1 MRKALLVSM
10 LCGAF
15 LAVGMAAYAL
25 INPNFTPVNLVEKAD
40 LILLLKIAPADD
52 KGIAKAEVV
61 KVLKGKADK
70 PQTFD
75 LSKSANAEHA
85 KAVRE
90 MIKSNGDGPALLF
103 VGKGEKDEPS
113 SKLHIGG
120 KWVSMDKA
128 QADNT
133 WEADVIDSH
142 MEATWAG
149 GTDMLLKVTELLLKY
164 PDTDVPVACSG
175 SWEDVVKLE
184 AKVAGKVHAAR
195 AVDISGNG
203 KFSLFV
209 ASDGGD
215 KVVSYDEKAKKFG
228 DVTGKLKLGSKSKA
242 FAWADLNGDGK
253 LDLAS
258 CDGKALAVWS
268 QGADG
273 SFASAAVAEVPKEE
287 CVGLAA
293 LDLGVKG
300 RAGLVWTGKTGAPTL
315 LVPDKDKAGVFA
327 LKPLAVAAGA
337 VKDPAGP
344 GGCLVADFDGD
355 TLADIIQPYAK
366 GSAFYKGKGGA
377 EFAEG
382 VACAVAL
389 GDGKTGAFLG
399 DYNADGKMDVQ
410 TAAEDSPRLWQNAGG
425 GKFVD
430 FFAISGELTYISK
443 PGCIGGNTC
452 DINNDGR
459 QDVFLY
465 YSTDATTNAQ
475 VFFNRGYRSFG
486 HAHKPIDLDETGN
499 LPEAKDG
506 QQAGVLADLNGDGA
520 QDMALVL
527 PDGTVCIVPQAVIG
541 DGMLAVRV
549 ALPTNAETCGPV
561 TVWAEND
568 RRPLGAWS
576 ISPGTGEALFCRAE
590 AGEVT
595 VTWQLPGGQ
604 PQKKTFTLENKPI
617 RFVIGGD
624 KK

>member
-1 MRKALLVSM
+1 MSRRALTAGLSG
-10 LCGAF
+10 LIL
-15 LAVGMAAYAL
+15 LAAAGTARGY
-25 INPNFTPVNLVEKAD
+25 INPNFTPVHLVEKAD
-40 LILLLKIAPADD
+40 LVLLLRIAPADD
-52 KGIAKAEVV
+52 KGRARGEVV
-61 KVLKGKADK
+61 KVLKGKADRA
-70 PQTFD
+70 QTFD
-75 LSKSANAEHA
+75 LTRSANAEHA

-90 MIKSNGDGPALLF
+90 MIRSNGGGPALLF

-120 KWVSMDKA
+120 KWASLDKA
-128 QADNT
+128 GAADT
-133 WEADVIDSH
+133 WDVDVIDSH
-142 MEATWAG
+142 MEGTWAG
-149 GTDMLLKVTELLLKY
+149 GTDMLLTLTELLIRF
-164 PDTDVPVACSG
+164 PDTDVPVAGSG
-175 SWEDVVKLE
+175 RWEDVIKIE
-184 AKVAGKVHAAR
+184 EKVAGKVSAAR
-195 AVDISGNG
+195 AVDLAGNG
-203 KFSLFV
+203 KFALFV

-215 KVVSYDEKAKKFG
+215 KVVAYDEKAKKFA
-228 DVTGKLKLGSKSKA
+228 DVTGKLKLASKSRA

-258 CDGKALAVWS
+258 SDGKALAVWT

-273 SFASAAVAEVPKEE
+273 AFVSTAVAEVPKEE

-293 LDLGVKG
+293 LDLGAKG

-315 LVPDKDKAGVFA
+315 LVPDKGKAGVFA

-366 GSAFYKGKGGA
+366 CSAFYKGKGGA

-399 DYNADGKMDVQ
+399 DWDADGRPDVF
-410 TAAEDSPRLWQNAGG
+410 TVAEDSPRLWQNTGG

-430 FFAISGELTYISK
+430 YFAISGELTYISK
-443 PGCIGGNTC
+443 PGCIGGNAC
-452 DINNDGR
+452 DFNADGR
-459 QDVFLY
+459 QDVFLLY
-465 YSTDATTNAQ
+465 PEMGPQ
-475 VFFNRGYRSFG
+475 LFFNRGYRSFG
-486 HAHKPIDLDETGN
+486 HAHRPIDLAETGN
-499 LPEAKDG
+499 LPEALG
-506 QQAGVLADLNGDGA
+506 GAQAGAVADFNGDGA
-520 QDMALVL
+520 QDMTLVL
-527 PDGTVCIVPQAVIG
+527 SDGAVCLLQLVPAAEGIP
-541 DGMLAVRV
+541 AVRV
-549 ALPTNAETCGPV
+549 SLSAGGAHCGPI

-576 ISPGTGEALFCRAE
+576 ISPGTDEALFCRAG

-604 PQKKTFTLENKPI
+604 PQKKTFMLEDKPV
-617 RFVIGGD
+617 RFVIGAG
-624 KK
+624 K